1 MANISSL
8 NNGKQINIS
17 NLSAEF
23 SKVGGS
29 VYYFM
34 IKNEGSYDAYLNFSE
49 YEKYFTEGFDKI
61 CTPVTGMSADLVSE
75 ACNNVSIGYLL
86 YNSQGD
92 LLTSMESFDIS
103 KSYKFAKNDFLIFEI
118 SIYYTNYYSNILA
131 DGPFDVDFEDLQF
144 TFRSAPVGE
153 LMNP

>member
-17 NLSAEF
+17 DLSAEF
-23 SKVGGS
+23 SKVGES

-49 YEKYFTEGFDKI
+49 YIKYFTEGFQKTCI
-61 CTPVTGMSADLVSE
+61 PQTGTSANLVEE
-75 ACNNVSIGYLL
+75 ACKKVGISFVL
-86 YNSQGD
+86 YNSAG
-92 LLTSMESFDIS
+92 ESLVYMDGFDVS
-103 KSYKFAKNDFLIFEI
+103 KTYKFAKNEFLIFEI
-118 SIYYTNYYSNILA
+118 SIYYIGYPSDILA

-144 TFRSAPVGE
+144 TFRIAPVGE
-153 LMNP
+153 IINP

>member
-17 NLSAEF
+17 DLSVEF
-23 SKVGGS
+23 SKVGES

-49 YEKYFTEGFDKI
+49 YIKYFTEGFQKTCI
-61 CTPVTGMSADLVSE
+61 PQTCTSANLVEE
-75 ACNNVSIGYLL
+75 ACKKVGIGFVL
-86 YNSQGD
+86 YNSAGES
-92 LLTSMESFDIS
+92 LVSMDGFDVS
-103 KSYKFAKNDFLIFEI
+103 KAYKFAKNEFLIFEI
-118 SIYYTNYYSNILA
+118 SIYYIGYPSDILA
-131 DGPFDVDFEDLQF
+131 DGPFDVTFDDFQF

-153 LMNP
+153 IINP